1 MIRVVVFDVSGVLV
15 ELTGV
20 ATFRSWLGNRLT
32 DEEIW
37 RRWLA
42 SPAVRDFETG
52 RVSPDVFA
60 DELID
65 EFVLPVNR
73 DELLAAFTAWPRR
86 TFPGAGDLIRRV
98 NRRFVRAT
106 LCNTNVLHGS
116 RFQEMG
122 LEGLFEH
129 HFPSHLIGKLKPD
142 REVFE
147 HVIDVLRCEPSEML
161 FLDDQPLNIKS
172 ARQVGIEAILANGV
186 EEAEQV
192 LERFG
197 VVDSTPA

>member
-1 MIRVVVFDVSGVLV
+1 MIRVVVFDVGGVLV

-32 DEEIW
+32 AEEIW

-73 DELLAAFTAWPRR
+73 DELLAAFAAWPRR
-86 TFPGAGDLIRRV
+86 IFPGAGDLIRRV
-98 NRRFVRAT
+98 NRVESKGMHRRRSHECSEVSRVFRSLAHEWRRRRVAT
-106 LCNTNVLHGS
+106 
-116 RFQEMG
+116 Q
-122 LEGLFEH
+122 
-129 HFPSHLIGKLKPD
+129 
-142 REVFE
+142 
-147 HVIDVLRCEPSEML
+147 
-161 FLDDQPLNIKS
+161 
-172 ARQVGIEAILANGV
+172 
-186 EEAEQV
+186 
-192 LERFG
+192 
-197 VVDSTPA
+197 

>member
-1 MIRVVVFDVSGVLV
+1 MIRVVVFDVGGVLV

-106 LCNTNVLHGS
+106 LCNTNVLHWS

-129 HFPSHLIGKLKPD
+129 HCPSHLIGKLKPD

-161 FLDDQPLNIKS
+161 FLDDQPLNIKCLLRRICGQS
-172 ARQVGIEAILANGV
+172 KGLCAHK
-186 EEAEQV
+186 
-192 LERFG
+192 
-197 VVDSTPA
+197 